1 MRPLATNPPER
12 NAGDGSMT
20 APGGGLADTLAQ
32 IDWAWLAAAL
42 LLAACYLVGV
52 GRLRRRGDRWPIGRT
67 ASWLLGSATIV
78 AMTSGDLAHLGA
90 VRLS

>member
-1 MRPLATNPPER
+1 
-12 NAGDGSMT
+12 MT
-20 APGGGLADTLAQ
+20 ATGGGLADTLAQ